1 MLHCSQ
7 AWHIPSQT
15 KCDVLPRPPLHCLS
29 ALFNS
34 ALRSLLVH
42 WRRGQKFTVRQMKFL
57 LTSKLRSGDDD
68 WRRECD
74 EECEMRNV
82 SVLYFSYSL
91 SSAVR
96 GHTGSDKLQ
105 DVEKRNGNEIS
116 QNWYL
121 TNLWTSDQVS
131 KYTCIRNITA
141 GQILLISIYWT
152 Y

>member
-1 MLHCSQ
+1 
-7 AWHIPSQT
+7 
-15 KCDVLPRPPLHCLS
+15 
-29 ALFNS
+29 
-34 ALRSLLVH
+34 
-42 WRRGQKFTVRQMKFL
+42 MKFL

-116 QNWYL
+116 QN
-121 TNLWTSDQVS
+121 
-131 KYTCIRNITA
+131 
-141 GQILLISIYWT
+141 
-152 Y
+152 